1 MNEDIVGSVSTG
13 SGSAAS
19 VNISSSDPALVVT
32 EPTANNFNLDFD
44 EQLSKLPFLK
54 IDYPAGEP
62 ISALK
67 LVYASLDGKVYVA
80 NNTATFDE
88 ALVMGVAINAAASI
102 GDMVTIVLSGVLQDA
117 SWSWAANELL
127 FLNSL
132 GTITNVIPVS
142 GHRSKIGKA
151 LMSNK
156 ILIEIEEPI
165 IL

>member
-1 MNEDIVGSVSTG
+1 MNEEVIGSVASI
-13 SGSAAS
+13 AAAA

-32 EPTANNFNLDFD
+32 EPTTNNFNLDFD

-67 LVYASLDGKVYVA
+67 LVYAALDGKIYVA

-102 GDMVTIVLSGVLQDA
+102 GDLVTVVLSGVLQDA

-132 GTITNVIPVS
+132 GTITNVVPVS

>member
-1 MNEDIVGSVSTG
+1 MNEELVGSVATG
-13 SGSAAS
+13 SGSGAS

-54 IDYPAGEP
+54 IDYVAGEP

-88 ALVMGVAINAAASI
+88 ALVMGVAINAAALA
-102 GDMVTIVLSGVLQDA
+102 GDTVTIVLSGVLQDA

-132 GTITNVIPVS
+132 GTITNVIPAS
-142 GHRSKIGKA
+142 GHRSKVGKA
-151 LMSNK
+151 LMSDK

>member
-1 MNEDIVGSVSTG
+1 MNEEVIGSVAN
-13 SGSAAS
+13 SAAAT

-32 EPTANNFNLDFD
+32 EPTTNNFNLDFD

-62 ISALK
+62 LSALK
-67 LVYASLDGKVYVA
+67 LVYASLDGRVYVA

-88 ALVMGVAINAAASI
+88 ALVMGVTINAAASI

>member
-1 MNEDIVGSVSTG
+1 MNEEVIGSVAS
-13 SGSAAS
+13 SVAAA

-32 EPTANNFNLDFD
+32 EPTTNNFNLDFD

-67 LVYASLDGKVYVA
+67 LVYAALDGKIYVA

-102 GDMVTIVLSGVLQDA
+102 GDMVTIVLSGVLQDT